1 MHQIIVYRNPAEAYF
16 WNALTSSENIFPI
29 FLSCIVF
36 FIILLVSDS
45 IIRKS
50 KVKFKNKEYASLFIA
65 SVCAIFTAWNM
76 WI

>member
-1 MHQIIVYRNPAEAYF
+1 MNQIIIYRNPVEAYF

-29 FLSCIVF
+29 VVSCVVF
-36 FIILLVSDS
+36 FIVLLISDS

-65 SVCAIFTAWNM
+65 SVCAIFTAWHM